1 MTNPMIETAKNVLP
15 MDAVEHAKDVAQGTI
30 SDLVERVERL
40 DLPIVSKPKKRRRRR
55 SSKLF
60 IVLTLVGFAA
70 LAVYLAR
77 RRSSSNDTDV
87 APDAFGR
94 AVEESQAFGRPVA
107 TPGA

>member
-1 MTNPMIETAKNVLP
+1 MIETAKNVLP
-15 MDAVEHAKDVAQGTI
+15 MDAVEHAKDVAQDTFEEI
-30 SDLVERVERL
+30 VERF
-40 DLPIVSKPKKRRRRR
+40 DLPITTRRRKRRRR

-60 IVLTLVGFAA
+60 IFLTLIGFAA
-70 LAVYLAR
+70 LAIYFAR
-77 RRSSSNDTDV
+77 RRSSAVDNGET

>member
-1 MTNPMIETAKNVLP
+1 MIETAKNVLP

-30 SDLVERVERL
+30 SEIVDRVERL
-40 DLPIVSKPKKRRRRR
+40 DLPIVSKPKKRRRR

-60 IVLTLVGFAA
+60 IVLTMIGFAA

-77 RRSSSNDTDV
+77 RRSSNNDQDF
-87 APDAFGR
+87 APDPFGR
-94 AVEESQAFGRPVA
+94 AVEESQSVGRPIA

>member
-1 MTNPMIETAKNVLP
+1 MIDMDSAKNVLP
-15 MDAVEHAKDVAQGTI
+15 LDAVEHAKDVAQGAFEEI
-30 SDLVERVERL
+30 VERF
-40 DLPIVSKPKKRRRRR
+40 DLPITTRRQKRRGR

-60 IVLTLVGFAA
+60 IFLTLVGFAA

-77 RRSSSNDTDV
+77 RRSSATDDRDT

-94 AVEESQAFGRPVA
+94 AVEESQSFGRPVA